1 MTEETSGFKVHLLKI
16 DDLEVDENNIRKGL
30 KDEWNHDRERDK
42 NFIEDI
48 RNRGIKSPLL
58 VRPNNSGTGKKYKI
72 VNGSRRYNAAKEI
85 GLKCVPCI
93 IEEMSDAEAMSFSMN
108 ENLQRSDTP
117 VWRNIEFAGKIYN
130 HNENLLLSHEKR
142 LEKISGSPATAVRYV
157 RLYELY
163 ELHEVFKILMMN
175 PDERTSRQMEYLLRY
190 NSRNIYRK
198 LKLEHADMLWE
209 LKSIVSLEKLIEV
222 GLFIISF
229 KEEFARKF
237 VDLIKM
243 NPEEPLQDLYYKKMK
258 KIYGVFKPFDLDA
271 MTNNWL
277 VNACMAEQRS
287 YKEIIIEA
295 LRDWLK
301 RNGYSNV
308 EFVKI
313 KEQKDLTNFG
323 EDALNSEIAS
333 SNHDNEGLGDGVG
346 SYSRI

>member
-1 MTEETSGFKVHLLKI
+1 MTEETAGFKVHLLEI

-30 KDEWNHDRERDK
+30 KDEWDRDK

-48 RNRGIKSPLL
+48 RNRGIRSPLL
-58 VRPNNSGTGKKYKI
+58 VRPNNSGSGKKHKI

-85 GLKCVPCI
+85 NLKCVPCI

-130 HNENLLLSHEKR
+130 HNENMFLDHEKR

-163 ELHEVFKILMMN
+163 KLHEVFKILMMN
-175 PDERTSRQMEYLLRY
+175 PDERTSRQREYLLRY
-190 NSRNIYRK
+190 NSRNIGRK

-209 LKSIVSLEKLIEV
+209 LKSIVSIEKLVEI
-222 GLFIISF
+222 GLFIIGF

-237 VDLIKM
+237 VDIIKM
-243 NPEEPLQDLYYKKMK
+243 YPEEPFQDLYYKNMK
-258 KIYGVFKPFDLDA
+258 KIYGVYKPFDLDVT
-271 MTNNWL
+271 TNNWL
-277 VNACMAEQRS
+277 VNACMAEQRG
-287 YKEIIIEA
+287 YKEIIIES

-301 RNGYSNV
+301 RKGYSNGDSA
-308 EFVKI
+308 KI

-323 EDALNSEIAS
+323 DDALKCEATCS
-333 SNHDNEGLGDGVG
+333 SMMRL
-346 SYSRI
+346 